1 MRSTHTNARHFP
13 QTRNREHPLC
23 RYTSPALADN
33 ITPLRNGTLVKQ
45 RLAGHA
51 AQACVYPVQPLLPT
65 PHRPPRRDLH
75 MSRHRTRNHTT
86 SRKSRGCLPTL
97 LRIQAQQAVT
107 MASRQ
112 RPRPV
117 IRRNTA
123 PLESPP
129 CHLTL
134 THRRYIAP
142 ALCSVRL
149 QCTPDYY

>member
-1 MRSTHTNARHFP
+1 MRSTHPDARHFA

-23 RYTSPALADN
+23 RYTSPAPADN

-51 AQACVYPVQPLLPT
+51 AQACGYPVQPLLPT
-65 PHRPPRRDLH
+65 RHRPPRRDLH
-75 MSRHRTRNHTT
+75 MSRHCTRNHTK

-107 MASRQ
+107 MASLQ
-112 RPRPV
+112 RPRTV
-117 IRRNTA
+117 IQKNTA

-129 CHLTL
+129 CQLTL
-134 THRRYIAP
+134 KQRRYIAP

-149 QCTPDYY
+149 QCTLDYY